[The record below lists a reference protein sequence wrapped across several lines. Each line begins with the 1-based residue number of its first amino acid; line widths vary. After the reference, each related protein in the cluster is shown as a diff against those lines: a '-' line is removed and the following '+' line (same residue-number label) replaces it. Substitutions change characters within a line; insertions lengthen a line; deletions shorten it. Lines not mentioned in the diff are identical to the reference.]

1 MQTTTDK
8 VVKVKALARFA
19 AFCVAI
25 NEPFC
30 YNNGAFYLLQWRD
43 VEAAKAFCVDNGI
56 RPADLA
62 KMEFTLAIY

>member
-1 MQTTTDK
+1 MQTTKDK
-8 VVKVKALARFA
+8 VVKVKAPGHFA

-30 YNNGAFYLLQWRD
+30 YSNGAFYLLQWRD
-43 VEAAKAFCVDNGI
+43 VEAAKAFCADNGV

>member
-8 VVKVKALARFA
+8 VVKVKAPGHFA

-56 RPADLA
+56 RPDDLA

>member
-30 YNNGAFYLLQWRD
+30 YSNGAFYLLRWRD
-43 VEAAKAFCVDNGI
+43 VEAAKAFCADNGVS
-56 RPADLA
+56 PDDLA
-62 KMEFTLAIY
+62 KMEFTLDKY

>member
-8 VVKVKALARFA
+8 VVKVKAPGHFA

-30 YNNGAFYLLQWRD
+30 YSDGAFYLLQWRD
-43 VEAAKAFCVDNGI
+43 VEAAKAFCADNGV

>member
-30 YNNGAFYLLQWRD
+30 YSNGAVYLLQWRD
-43 VEAAKAFCVDNGI
+43 VEAAKAFCADNGV

-62 KMEFTLAIY
+62 KMEFTLDIY